1 MSHGTK
7 VGYVKGSGITFVDA
21 SVSEEQA
28 EIPSIISLGRLI
40 QEGVKL
46 EWKKEGAVMV
56 LPNKRRIDK
65 TIAHM
70 QMTKY

>member
-1 MSHGTK
+1 M
-7 VGYVKGSGITFVDA
+7 
-21 SVSEEQA
+21 SEEQA

-56 LPNKRRIDK
+56 LPNKRRIDIPVQNNCPYANDEVLEFVK
-65 TIAHM
+65 NCVALKRRIEE
-70 QMTKY
+70 